1 LTEVVLPPAIR
12 TAEVCELGW
21 NDHSLRP
28 GSPGRS
34 IWRGVVVAEVTATIP
49 EGVGLHA
56 RPAALFVQAVNK
68 VPVDVKIGRPGADGV
83 NAKSILAV
91 MSLGVKAG
99 EQVVLSAEG
108 ADEALASLK
117 EMLETPESHG

>member
-1 LTEVVLPPAIR
+1 
-12 TAEVCELGW
+12 
-21 NDHSLRP
+21 
-28 GSPGRS
+28 
-34 IWRGVVVAEVTATIP
+34 VAEVTATIP

-68 VPVDVKIGRPGADGV
+68 DPVDVKIGRPGADGV